1 MSLVNNVIARIG
13 IDKAVAS
20 AAAALAGA
28 TLFLIPV
35 DILENAVVK
44 AGLDT
49 MFAPLAPPL
58 GVKARLGMALVIA
71 GMVFGIVL
79 GAMTLLEALSK
90 RPRKA
95 RAVEPEHET
104 ADDLPPV
111 PRARRRDRHP
121 DAPTRAPLSPARDLG
136 LPESAAEPEPV
147 VQDVA
152 ARLRRFRPDPAPEA
166 APVLSSYA
174 EPEQAVWSEPEPE
187 AEPIVAAEPTSF
199 EPEPGPEPLALGEA
213 EEEPALAP
221 WTPEPEP
228 EQHFAAPVA
237 AVEEEAV
244 PVRQPDPQP
253 AFAERRSA
261 GRRREDR
268 PHDETISELMARLE
282 RALEGPGSSLA
293 ASPAPGPTAPQVA
306 PEEVE
311 AGGDDRLRSALEH
324 LKRVASR
331 A

>member
-1 MSLVNNVIARIG
+1 MSLVNTVIARIG

-20 AAAALAGA
+20 GAAALAGGA
-28 TLFLIPV
+28 LFLIPV

-79 GAMTLLEALSK
+79 GAMSLLEALSK

-95 RAVEPEHET
+95 RAAEHEHET

-121 DAPTRAPLSPARDLG
+121 DAPTRAPLSPVRDLG

-152 ARLRRFRPDPAPEA
+152 ARLRRFRSDPAPEA
-166 APVLSSYA
+166 APVLSPSA
-174 EPEQAVWSEPEPE
+174 EPEQEVWMEPEPE
-187 AEPIVAAEPTSF
+187 AEPIVDAGPYSF
-199 EPEPGPEPLALGEA
+199 EPEPQPLVLDEA
-213 EEEPALAP
+213 EEEPAPAP

-228 EQHFAAPVA
+228 ERHFTAPVVA
-237 AVEEEAV
+237 AKEEV
-244 PVRQPDPQP
+244 PPVRQTEPQP

-261 GRRREDR
+261 GRRRDDR
-268 PHDETISELMARLE
+268 PRDETISELMARLE
-282 RALEGPGSSLA
+282 RALEGPGASLA
-293 ASPAPGPTAPQVA
+293 ASPAPAPVAPQAA
-306 PEEVE
+306 PAEVE